1 MSIREIKREARQT
14 LKGLKGKYLLFLVP
28 IILSIF
34 YSGIEVHQTYVT
46 TQGIEVSVGA
56 SYFPL
61 IVLIMLTVFTLS
73 AAYTMLEVIRYYRR
87 EVSFSEATIAFS
99 GNLFGKVL
107 VLLIIKWLLF
117 VLWSL
122 IWIVGLVILTISSAA
137 LLTSYNTGAAVMTPI
152 IFMIVGLVI
161 FIVGLIVYMN
171 RYCAYSMAEYIL
183 YDKVKEGT
191 YLGAITAIEESKD
204 MISGYKG
211 KYFLLH
217 LSFIGWFILVIL
229 SFGLL
234 YIYVLPY
241 YTTAD
246 VTFYHHLKHIH
257 DETELPIDAERL
269 TITSSKEA
277 PSAIS

>member
-99 GNLFGKVL
+99 GNLFWQGSCFVDHQMAFICPMVFDL
-107 VLLIIKWLLF
+107 DCWL
-117 VLWSL
+117 
-122 IWIVGLVILTISSAA
+122 
-137 LLTSYNTGAAVMTPI
+137 
-152 IFMIVGLVI
+152 
-161 FIVGLIVYMN
+161 
-171 RYCAYSMAEYIL
+171 
-183 YDKVKEGT
+183 
-191 YLGAITAIEESKD
+191 
-204 MISGYKG
+204 GY
-211 KYFLLH
+211 
-217 LSFIGWFILVIL
+217 
-229 SFGLL
+229 
-234 YIYVLPY
+234 PN
-241 YTTAD
+241 D
-246 VTFYHHLKHIH
+246 
-257 DETELPIDAERL
+257 
-269 TITSSKEA
+269 
-277 PSAIS
+277 